1 MIQPR
6 QRKDNTMNDIP
17 SGYVPLEPLEA
28 LARSRYEETEQTPW
42 SNNVFAE
49 LCGVSNR
56 AVGRW
61 RAAGGVIP
69 WTTADIAAVKLGF
82 HPLIIWPEL
91 WLDLDRGL
99 IAGTDEKA
107 IKEYDSAMKKVGEA
121 LSRSRHPASA

>member
-1 MIQPR
+1 
-6 QRKDNTMNDIP
+6 MNDIP
-17 SGYVPLEPLEA
+17 DGYVPLEPLEA
-28 LARSRYEETEQTPW
+28 LARASFDESEGAVW

-82 HPLIIWPEL
+82 HPLIVWPEL
-91 WLDLDRGL
+91 WLHLDRGL
-99 IAGTDEKA
+99 IAGTDRKA
-107 IKEYDSAMKKVGEA
+107 LREYDAAMEKVGEA
-121 LSRSRHPASA
+121 LERQRSNSTA